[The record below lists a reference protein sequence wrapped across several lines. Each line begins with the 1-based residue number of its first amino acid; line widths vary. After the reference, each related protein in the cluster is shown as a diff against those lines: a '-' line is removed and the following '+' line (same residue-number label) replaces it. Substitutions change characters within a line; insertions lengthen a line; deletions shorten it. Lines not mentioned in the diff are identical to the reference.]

1 MKKLPLLINLLSAI
15 AVTGA
20 NAEVPDLK
28 EYSTSKPS
36 ADCSK
41 WKSENLIDKSDSRL
55 KFVKGISHCLQQ
67 VDRSDMSPSQSE
79 SEFREMHNRFYD
91 VYDTLKDTEARVKFT
106 LLFIN
111 QVSVLHKVGV
121 HEIQNKNHALRFSYT
136 LKNGLIISRL
146 MRVTSNKE
154 NDYYPT
160 ERDYIKFGNSSGFTN
175 DLKAL
180 VSYVINGNKKIQL
193 KELDIDV

>member
-67 VDRSDMSPSQSE
+67 VDRSDMSPSHPLWQDSC
-79 SEFREMHNRFYD
+79 HY
-91 VYDTLKDTEARVKFT
+91 LKF
-106 LLFIN
+106 N
-111 QVSVLHKVGV
+111 QLG
-121 HEIQNKNHALRFSYT
+121 R
-136 LKNGLIISRL
+136 
-146 MRVTSNKE
+146 
-154 NDYYPT
+154 
-160 ERDYIKFGNSSGFTN
+160 
-175 DLKAL
+175 
-180 VSYVINGNKKIQL
+180 
-193 KELDIDV
+193 